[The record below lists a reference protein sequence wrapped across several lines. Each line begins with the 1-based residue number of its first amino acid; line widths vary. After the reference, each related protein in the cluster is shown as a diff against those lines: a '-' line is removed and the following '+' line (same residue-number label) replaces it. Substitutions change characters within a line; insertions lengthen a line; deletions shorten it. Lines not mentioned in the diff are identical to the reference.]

1 MHDSNLDNL
10 LLSPTRLKML
20 ARIVA
25 DGGTAHIRDVR
36 RHSIQNDCAAVLDHH
51 TELLETA
58 GIIVKRKLI
67 DERGKVLTLLTV
79 TMDGKRRFLAHC
91 AALKALTAPVV
102 DVSAA

>member
-20 ARIVA
+20 TCIVA

-36 RHSIQNDCAAVLDHH
+36 RHSIENDCAAVLDHH
-51 TELLETA
+51 IQLLEGA
-58 GIIVKRKLI
+58 DFIVKRKLI
-67 DERGKVLTLLTV
+67 DDHGKVLTLLSV

-91 AALKALTAPVV
+91 NALKAITTPAEAV
-102 DVSAA
+102 AA